1 MSRHKRIGTLTAVL
15 LFISTSIF
23 ADASFVVRH
32 IQVQGL
38 QRVSNS
44 VVMTALPL
52 HVGQMYTEAE
62 GNQIIADLF
71 HTGFFSDVQLQ
82 RQDSTLVI
90 HVVERPTIDS
100 ITITGNKS
108 IKAKQ
113 LKPVLRKLNIVVGDT
128 FDPSDLHSI
137 VLGLQQQYAMLGHA
151 GAAVTP
157 TVKQLSRNRVAI
169 HIVIQE
175 GKASIVREIHI
186 SGNNAFSEHELLDQ
200 FKLTTPSIFTWFNHN
215 DRYSSMRLNED
226 IQSLQEFYFNHGYLE
241 FHIVSQDVKKLPN
254 SKGVDINISVSEGPV
269 YHVSGYQL
277 AAIKLPEALKPRVMS
292 ILSQIKT
299 GAVFSKLEIVS
310 LNKQIGDYLAD
321 HGYAFPTIN
330 PVPNLNH
337 TTHEVFL
344 VYNIESGARIYVR
357 NIHII
362 GNTRTTGIV
371 VRTQLRQMEAAPY
384 SLKEVKES
392 KRNIANLSY
401 FNHIEVT
408 TKPVP
413 NKPNQ
418 VDLNYHVNEV
428 SAGRAS
434 VQAGYSDVDGF
445 LYGANISDPD
455 FMGSGKFVSIG
466 FQRSE
471 YTSSYSLSY
480 NNPFYT
486 PSGISRGY
494 SVYYNHTTPANVNL
508 EPYTMDDYGT
518 SMNYGIPMSEYDQLM
533 LGGGYDH
540 IDISNVNPSLVSPSV
555 TQFLSN
561 NPSPYNQLKL
571 TSGISHST
579 LNRAIFATK
588 GDQQSLSGTLGLPAY
603 SSSLGYYQ
611 AGYDG
616 RLYYPLAWG
625 FILSPRLVLDYGNG
639 FANTNQLPFFNNYY
653 AGGIQTLPGYTAN
666 TLGPKNPANTSQ
678 ALGGNVET
686 LGQMN
691 FILPD
696 FISHKVRTSLFV
708 DAGNIFQTNQTSS
721 IGYESI
727 EIQNLRVTTGIMV
740 SWWSPLGAP
749 LDFSIGFPLNKKP
762 GDQLSPFG
770 FSFGAAI

>member
-1 MSRHKRIGTLTAVL
+1 MFRRILFTLL
-15 LFISTSIF
+15 LFVSTAIF
-23 ADASFVVRH
+23 ADSVFVVNH
-32 IQVQGL
+32 IQIQGL
-38 QRVSNS
+38 QRISSS
-44 VVMTALPL
+44 VVMTALPI
-52 HVGQMYTEAE
+52 HVGQTYTEVE
-62 GNQIIADLF
+62 GNRVIADLF
-71 HTGFFSDVQLQ
+71 KTGFFSNVQLQ
-82 RQDSTLVI
+82 RQGNTLVV

-113 LKPVLRKLNIVVGDT
+113 LKPVLKKLNIVVGDT
-128 FDPSDLHSI
+128 FNPSDLHSI

-151 GAAVTP
+151 GAVVTP
-157 TVKQLSRNRVAI
+157 SVKSLSRNRVAI

-175 GKASIVREIHI
+175 GKASIIRSIQI
-186 SGNNAFSEHELLDQ
+186 TGNKAFSEHELLDQ

-215 DRYSSMRLNED
+215 DRYSNMRLDED
-226 IQSLQEFYFNHGYLE
+226 LQNLQEFYFNHGYLE
-241 FHIVSQDVKKLPN
+241 FHVVSHDTTKLPKN
-254 SKGVDINISVSEGPV
+254 NGVDIQVTISEGPV

-277 AAIKLPEALKPRVMS
+277 AAIKLPKSLKPRVMR

-299 GAVFSKLEIVS
+299 GSVFSKQEIVT

-321 HGYAFPTIN
+321 NGYAFPVIN
-330 PVPNLNH
+330 PVPNLDH
-337 TTHEVFL
+337 VKHQVFL
-344 VYNIESGARIYVR
+344 VYNIQSGQRIYVR
-357 NIHII
+357 RIHVV
-362 GNTRTTGIV
+362 GNTRTTGVV
-371 VRTQLRQMEAAPY
+371 VRTQLRQMEGAPY
-384 SLKEVKES
+384 SLKNVKES

-401 FNHIEVT
+401 FNQIEVT

-445 LYGANISDPD
+445 LYGASISDPD

-486 PSGISRGY
+486 TSGVSRGY

-508 EPYTMDDYGT
+508 EPYTMDDYGAST
-518 SMNYGIPMSEYDQLM
+518 TYGIPLTEFDQLM

-540 IDISNVNPSLVSPSV
+540 IDISNVVNSLVSPSV
-555 TQFLSN
+555 YQFLQT

-588 GDQQSLSGTLGLPAY
+588 GNQQAISATVGLPAY
-603 SSSLGYYQ
+603 QSSLGYYQ

-616 RLYYPLAWG
+616 RYYFPLGLG
-625 FILSPRLVLDYGNG
+625 FILNPRVILNYGNG
-639 FANTNQLPFFNNYY
+639 YGNTNTLPFFNNYY
-653 AGGIQTLPGYTAN
+653 AGGIQSLPGYTAN
-666 TLGPKNPANTSQ
+666 TLGPKNPANITQ

-696 FISHKVRTSLFV
+696 FISHKVRTAIFV
-708 DAGNIFQTNQTSS
+708 DAGNIFQTDQTTG

-727 EIQNLRVTTGIMV
+727 SIQNLRVTTGIMV

-770 FSFGAAI
+770 FSFGATI